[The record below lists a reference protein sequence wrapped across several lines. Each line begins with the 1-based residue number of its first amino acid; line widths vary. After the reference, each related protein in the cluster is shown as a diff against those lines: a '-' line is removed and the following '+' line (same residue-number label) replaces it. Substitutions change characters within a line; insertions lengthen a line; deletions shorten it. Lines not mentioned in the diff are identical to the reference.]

1 MSKLVSPLA
10 SPLRARAIKRF
21 KQEVKEQIKDPL
33 DDSEIR
39 KYLPNVKIL
48 TYDML
53 SSIPNIEALLPRDKS
68 YIFLLYLETPS
79 SGHWVSLM
87 RYGKTIEYFDSYGGK
102 IDAPLLWLPKTDREP
117 LGTSTPYLTRLL
129 NDAVSRFKVIYNPI
143 SYQSKKDDVNSCGR
157 HSIFRVKNLL
167 ENGMDLKAYNNYIQ
181 GIRDREGLSYDE
193 IVSIFIQTPQ

>member
-1 MSKLVSPLA
+1 MSKSVSPL
-10 SPLRARAIKRF
+10 RAIKRF

-102 IDAPLLWLPKTDREP
+102 IDEPLLWLPKTDREP

-143 SYQSKKDDVNSCGR
+143 SYQSKTDDDINTCGR

-167 ENGMDLKAYNNYIQ
+167 ENGMDLSSYHKYIQ
-181 GIRDREGLSYDE
+181 GIRDREGLSFDE
-193 IVSIFIQTPQ
+193 IVSVFIQN